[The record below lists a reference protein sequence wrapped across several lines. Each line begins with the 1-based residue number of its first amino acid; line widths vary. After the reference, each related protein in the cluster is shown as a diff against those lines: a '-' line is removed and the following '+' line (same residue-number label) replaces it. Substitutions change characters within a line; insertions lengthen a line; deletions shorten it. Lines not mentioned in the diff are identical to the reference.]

1 MMKALHIPLL
11 AATFILAAPAG
22 ALAQSGHDHHG
33 SHGASRAAA
42 PPAAS
47 DHSEGTVRKV
57 DKTAGKI
64 TIAHGPL
71 PRLDMP
77 PMTMAFAVADAAMLE
92 QVKTGDSIRFI
103 ADKVGS
109 TFTVVELER
118 LP

>member
-1 MMKALHIPLL
+1 MNKALHLPLL
-11 AATFILAAPAG
+11 AATLILAVPAG
-22 ALAQSGHDHHG
+22 ALAQSGHDRHG
-33 SHGASRAAA
+33 SHGATRAAA
-42 PPAAS
+42 PAAS

-57 DKTAGKI
+57 DRTAGKI

-92 QVKTGDSIRFI
+92 QVKAGDRIRFI

>member
-1 MMKALHIPLL
+1 MKKARSIPLF
-11 AATFILAAPAG
+11 AAMSILLSPAAAM
-22 ALAQSGHDHHG
+22 AQSDHAHHG
-33 SHGASRAAA
+33 SHGTTQTAT
-42 PPAAS
+42 PAAS

-92 QVKTGDSIRFI
+92 QVKAGDSIRFI

>member
-42 PPAAS
+42 PAAS

-92 QVKTGDSIRFI
+92 QVKAGDSIRFI